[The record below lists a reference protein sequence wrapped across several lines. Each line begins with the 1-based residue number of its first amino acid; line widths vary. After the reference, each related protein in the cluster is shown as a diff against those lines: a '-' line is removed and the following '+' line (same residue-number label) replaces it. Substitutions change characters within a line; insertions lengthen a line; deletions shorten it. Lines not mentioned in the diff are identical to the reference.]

1 MYLSKIPIQIGKYKT
16 SIITHFNGF
25 AFKKVSFLYL
35 GNSLRWSKA
44 LLMIK
49 PPSINTVLGE
59 LHFFCIAHCM
69 EITLCLAVRDN
80 GEAWGGVCV
89 LFFQCSKRQ
98 NLDYWSPCRRV
109 GEGFQLNMRQ
119 EERAGIW
126 SFPIVK

>member
-59 LHFFCIAHCM
+59 LHFFLHSPLYGNY
-69 EITLCLAVRDN
+69 TLPGCQ
-80 GEAWGGVCV
+80 GQW
-89 LFFQCSKRQ
+89 
-98 NLDYWSPCRRV
+98 
-109 GEGFQLNMRQ
+109 
-119 EERAGIW
+119 
-126 SFPIVK
+126 